1 MFLVKIKSYFSELAQ
16 LSPQL
21 AFSRIPPQIVNVCFF
36 PHFSLQSVKT
46 LFVQMAKLKL
56 CLSKAGRNLETNN
69 QISNVAT
76 TEYAARAVGGGTR
89 VLLPSSAESK
99 LSGVAE

>member
-1 MFLVKIKSYFSELAQ
+1 MV
-16 LSPQL
+16 
-21 AFSRIPPQIVNVCFF
+21 FF

-89 VLLPSSAESK
+89 VLLPSQS
-99 LSGVAE
+99 